1 MAVNGGAMTISTS
14 PTSFTRLRNSLVKTT
29 ASWTVLNI
37 FQLPA
42 MNGVL
47 IFPLSAGRSG
57 RSGGS
62 GKSGRGSEWNH
73 LAYQPYLTLFVR
85 ERRHPR
91 ERSAAEELERRSAA
105 RRDV

>member
-47 IFPLSAGRSG
+47 ITHP
-57 RSGGS
+57 
-62 GKSGRGSEWNH
+62 
-73 LAYQPYLTLFVR
+73 TLFVR

-91 ERSAAEELERRSAA
+91 QRSAAEELERRSPAGRDMGDSVGDARLLDRRNRIAA
-105 RRDV
+105 PDNRRPFH